1 MPPCCF
7 LSVDS
12 SRKRPHLPPV
22 SLPRYRRSM
31 GFLRRLGR
39 HRSSPTRW
47 RFQLSVGRMKPL
59 RVGGD
64 ASDFSS
70 RFCAH
75 SPEIC
80 DWG

>member
-1 MPPCCF
+1 
-7 LSVDS
+7 
-12 SRKRPHLPPV
+12 
-22 SLPRYRRSM
+22 M
-31 GFLRRLGR
+31 GFISPLGR

-75 SPEIC
+75 SPGIC